1 MYVSN
6 AGSNDVSV
14 INGVTNTVITTIAV
28 GTIPLGVGVNTSTNL
43 IYVANTVSNDVSV
56 ISGATNTV
64 IPPFKRNFM

>member
-1 MYVSN
+1 M
-6 AGSNDVSV
+6 
-14 INGVTNTVITTIAV
+14 NGVTNTVITTIAV